1 MPRQPDAVARV
12 QSMGDIDDLATDT
25 AAVLVV
31 GLDDPKLAALT
42 RLNALRVLL
51 SEGAVVTD
59 IGLSSAAA
67 LPVLERLSLAGDAA
81 LTDAG
86 LAQLYPSG
94 TLRWLDLRGCGRITR
109 LGVTHLRHALP
120 KCEILA

>member
-12 QSMGDIDDLATDT
+12 HSMDDIDDLATDT
-25 AAVLVV
+25 AAVLVT
-31 GLDDPKLAALT
+31 GLDDRKLAALT

-94 TLRWLDLRGCGRITR
+94 TLRWLDLRGCGRITG
-109 LGVTHLRHALP
+109 LGVTRLRHALP